1 MGQKINPYAWRL
13 GINQSWKSRYLAP
26 KKEEAEWFQQDEL
39 IRNYIFSH
47 FPEIVSVEI
56 ERTEAELVVYIYTSN
71 SILVNEKNE
80 NNLNQILARLINN
93 KRVSIKTHFELDQ
106 DSAQALA
113 NNLAH
118 QLENNV
124 NWKQACQGILI
135 QASRNY
141 GNRGVKIEISGR
153 LNGREN
159 AEDKKLN
166 NKKRFSSSSI
176 ISLIKLGKTEA
187 KTSTG
192 KIGVTVQISKKENQK
207 RRKK

>member
-56 ERTEAELVVYIYTSN
+56 ERTETELVVYIYTSN

-80 NNLNQILARLINN
+80 NSLNQTLVRIINN
-93 KRVSIKTHFELDQ
+93 KRTAIKTYFKLDQ

-113 NNLAH
+113 NNLAR

-124 NWKQACQGILI
+124 KWKQACQGILI
-135 QASRNY
+135 QASRNW
-141 GNRGVKIEISGR
+141 GNGGVKIEISGR
-153 LNGREN
+153 LDGREE
-159 AEDKKLN
+159 AEDKKIN
-166 NKKRFSSSSI
+166 NKRKFSSSLI
-176 ISLIKLGKTEA
+176 TSLINLGEAEA
-187 KTSTG
+187 KTPTG
-192 KIGVTVQISKKENQK
+192 KIGITIQISKKENWK